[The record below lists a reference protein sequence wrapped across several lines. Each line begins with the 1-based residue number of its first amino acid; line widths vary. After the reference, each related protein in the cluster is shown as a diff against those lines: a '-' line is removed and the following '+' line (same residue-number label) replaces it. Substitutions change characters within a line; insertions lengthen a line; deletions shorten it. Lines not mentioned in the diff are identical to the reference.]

1 MRHLQ
6 QEDIIREENSFRK
19 EKTMKTW
26 KYEIPVSE
34 ILQSVLQIKNH
45 YKNSWGKLFG
55 THGTTSCPAA
65 TPCQY
70 TPEQIYKLLGQ
81 GTQKETGGNTNV

>member
-1 MRHLQ
+1 
-6 QEDIIREENSFRK
+6 
-19 EKTMKTW
+19 MKTW

-45 YKNSWGKLFG
+45 YKNNCEKLFG
-55 THGTTSCPAA
+55 THGTTSCPAT

-81 GTQKETGGNTNV
+81 EPQKYSDSSLYQAKIETGGNTNV

>member
-1 MRHLQ
+1 
-6 QEDIIREENSFRK
+6 
-19 EKTMKTW
+19 MKTR

-45 YKNSWGKLFG
+45 YKNNWEKLFG
-55 THGTTSCPAA
+55 THGTASCPAT

-81 GTQKETGGNTNV
+81 EPQKHSDSSFYQAKTETGGNTNV